1 MGKSCLT
8 CQRHKLQQIINLL
21 NPDSAKIHLVDEFQM
36 MDGSG
41 QSLER
46 RYQLSIWVETE
57 YWMQDRYSALV
68 EMDRNVDANCI
79 VLEFKISEDI

>member
-1 MGKSCLT
+1 MFRVAFVK
-8 CQRHKLQQIINLL
+8 NLPYYL
-21 NPDSAKIHLVDEFQM
+21 SIDIQM

-46 RYQLSIWVETE
+46 RYQLNIWVETE

-68 EMDRNVDANCI
+68 EMDRNIDANCI
-79 VLEFKISEDI
+79 VLEFKISDEI

>member
-1 MGKSCLT
+1 MAHYCNSEDL
-8 CQRHKLQQIINLL
+8 
-21 NPDSAKIHLVDEFQM
+21 QM

-57 YWMQDRYSALV
+57 YWMQDSFSALV

>member
-1 MGKSCLT
+1 
-8 CQRHKLQQIINLL
+8 
-21 NPDSAKIHLVDEFQM
+21 

-46 RYQLSIWVETE
+46 RYQLKIWVETE
-57 YWMQDRYSALV
+57 YWMQDRYSALI

-79 VLEFKISEDI
+79 VLEFKISDEI

>member
-1 MGKSCLT
+1 MFRFTFVKILNYYKSIDI
-8 CQRHKLQQIINLL
+8 QR
-21 NPDSAKIHLVDEFQM
+21 

-46 RYQLSIWVETE
+46 RYQLNIWVETE

-79 VLEFKISEDI
+79 VLEFKISDEI

>member
-1 MGKSCLT
+1 MAHYCNSEDL
-8 CQRHKLQQIINLL
+8 
-21 NPDSAKIHLVDEFQM
+21 QM

-57 YWMQDRYSALV
+57 YWMLDRYSVLI
-68 EMDRNVDANCI
+68 EMNRNLDANCI

>member
-1 MGKSCLT
+1 
-8 CQRHKLQQIINLL
+8 
-21 NPDSAKIHLVDEFQM
+21 M

-79 VLEFKISEDI
+79 VLEFKTSQDI

>member
-1 MGKSCLT
+1 
-8 CQRHKLQQIINLL
+8 
-21 NPDSAKIHLVDEFQM
+21 M

-46 RYQLSIWVETE
+46 RYQLNIWVETE

-68 EMDRNVDANCI
+68 EMDRNIDANCI
-79 VLEFKISEDI
+79 VLEFEINDEI

>member
-1 MGKSCLT
+1 M
-8 CQRHKLQQIINLL
+8 HYYE
-21 NPDSAKIHLVDEFQM
+21 KIDKQT

-46 RYQLSIWVETE
+46 RYQLNIWVETE

-79 VLEFKISEDI
+79 VLEFKISDEI

>member
-1 MGKSCLT
+1 MIRFTFVK
-8 CQRHKLQQIINLL
+8 N
-21 NPDSAKIHLVDEFQM
+21 IHYYESIDIQT

-46 RYQLSIWVETE
+46 RYQLNIWVETE

-79 VLEFKISEDI
+79 VLEFKINDEI

>member
-1 MGKSCLT
+1 
-8 CQRHKLQQIINLL
+8 
-21 NPDSAKIHLVDEFQM
+21 

-46 RYQLSIWVETE
+46 RYQLNIWVETE

-68 EMDRNVDANCI
+68 EMDRNMDANCI
-79 VLEFKISEDI
+79 VLEFKTSEDI

>member
-1 MGKSCLT
+1 
-8 CQRHKLQQIINLL
+8 
-21 NPDSAKIHLVDEFQM
+21 M

-46 RYQLSIWVETE
+46 RYLLNIWVETE

-68 EMDRNVDANCI
+68 EMDRNTDANCI
-79 VLEFKISEDI
+79 VLEFKISDEF

>member
-1 MGKSCLT
+1 MQK
-8 CQRHKLQQIINLL
+8 
-21 NPDSAKIHLVDEFQM
+21 

-46 RYQLSIWVETE
+46 RYKLNIWVETE

-68 EMDRNVDANCI
+68 ETNRIVDANCI
-79 VLEFKISEDI
+79 VLEFKVSD